1 MGGIPVRAC
10 QPCCEQAEEE
20 IALTNKD
27 FRPCVAVCFCSA
39 RLQASMCLSEPCP
52 PEGGRYMSQEQTRQA
67 EARPTF
73 VSDDWYRG
81 RGSARGRLR
90 GARLEIPAGGLP
102 YG

>member
-10 QPCCEQAEEE
+10 QPSFGQAEEE

-27 FRPCVAVCFCSA
+27 FGPCVAVCFCSA
-39 RLQASMCLSEPCP
+39 RLQASMFLSEPCP

-73 VSDDWYRG
+73 AWDESYPG
-81 RGSARGRLR
+81 PGSVRAHLR
-90 GARLEIPAGGLP
+90 GARLEILAGGLP